1 MATLPLADGARL
13 LGIHPKTLHHW
24 LNKAN
29 VPFTA
34 HPTDARIKCVEEEHL
49 LEVARQHGRP
59 FPSAVSPALVPSEA
73 QPPHMSENE
82 AEPASTA
89 CSLHSPSTSEGDVI
103 QKLSCLETK
112 VATLQEQIAQLAL
125 ALLQE
130 RERVVEQRIT
140 ALESLL
146 HQFVGNPTPDLLA
159 PKGEQEPA
167 CTLRGVRHLLP
178 AEQLAR
184 SRIPPLIEYG
194 KQGTYVIVCSQEGEL
209 HLVPDLAEWFDWL
222 ATISSFRFVG
232 PGGRFT
238 ACRESRGGRGWVA
251 HRSVHQRRYK
261 RYIGVTDRLTI
272 TSLEQ
277 TAATLLTPVASLS
290 FLKLFHGV
298 CLSLSLKKCGCSE
311 MCMFWPCSVRNQ
323 VANEFLSSWS
333 ASVPHTHSPFQ

>member
-1 MATLPLADGARL
+1 MALLPLTTCAQL
-13 LGIHPKTLHHW
+13 LGIHPKTLQHW
-24 LNKAN
+24 LKDAN
-29 VPFTA
+29 LPLVT
-34 HPTDARIKCVEEEHL
+34 HPTDARIKCLTEHHL
-49 LEVARQHGRP
+49 QEVANLHDRSLP
-59 FPSAVSPALVPSEA
+59 
-73 QPPHMSENE
+73 QPPWGPISSEEQATSLPANE
-82 AEPASTA
+82 RGFDRQAGSLSPPSIRADEPD
-89 CSLHSPSTSEGDVI
+89 LI

-112 VATLQEQIAQLAL
+112 VTTLQEQIAQLAL

-146 HQFVGNPTPDLLA
+146 HQFVGKPMLDLPA
-159 PKGEQEPA
+159 PEGEQELA
-167 CTLRGVRHLLP
+167 CAPRGGVRHLLP

-184 SRIPPLIEYG
+184 SRMPPLIEYSQ
-194 KQGTYVIVCSQEGEL
+194 QGTYVIVCSQEGEL
-209 HLVPDLAEWFDWL
+209 HLVPDSAEWFDWL

-277 TAATLLTPVASLS
+277 TAATLLTPVTSL
-290 FLKLFHGV
+290 
-298 CLSLSLKKCGCSE
+298 
-311 MCMFWPCSVRNQ
+311 
-323 VANEFLSSWS
+323 
-333 ASVPHTHSPFQ
+333 